1 MRSCGNHRMGTHSRG
16 FGERHR
22 RRGRRTGAKTPS
34 GCETR
39 VVRKSSS
46 WPLFAHIHSAS
57 RHLGDYLAVYI
68 LLDMA
73 RELPI
78 FPLPIVLFPGAP
90 QPLHIFEPRY
100 RQLLQDC
107 LAADRRFGIA
117 YVAPDPAPDADPVPA
132 AGEVGCVALIR
143 SNQALPDGR
152 SNILTI
158 GERRFVLRGWISSTH
173 PYRVAEIEEFD
184 DDPTDA
190 AEVTT
195 LAADVREGVGRLA
208 RALGVLTEREDEEVV
223 LASDPQLLSFQV
235 AASLELDAPAK
246 RALQALRSTS
256 ARLRQL
262 ATVLGP
268 VAADAERRAAVRR
281 GARGNGRGGR
291 HPEIERA
298 T

>member
-1 MRSCGNHRMGTHSRG
+1 
-16 FGERHR
+16 
-22 RRGRRTGAKTPS
+22 
-34 GCETR
+34 
-39 VVRKSSS
+39 
-46 WPLFAHIHSAS
+46 
-57 RHLGDYLAVYI
+57 
-68 LLDMA
+68 MA

-132 AGEVGCVALIR
+132 AGDVGCVALIQ

-152 SNILTI
+152 SNILTV
-158 GERRFVLRGWISSTH
+158 GERRFVLRCWISSTH

-184 DDPTDA
+184 DDPSDA

-195 LAADVREGVGRLA
+195 LAADVREGFGRLA
-208 RALGVLTEREDEEVV
+208 RALGVLTEREDEEVE

-246 RALQALRSTS
+246 RALQALRSTT